1 MQHEYVDSEISSYH
15 LVLTCTKIVD
25 NVSMGCN
32 PKSLPEPVTQWKLTS
47 LVSGFF
53 NNLIIGFGI
62 PISTMKCSFWHILNW
77 YDYYSFGTDHFLL
90 SFFSAP

>member
-32 PKSLPEPVTQWKLTS
+32 PKSLPEPVTQWKLNS

-62 PISTMKCSFWHILNW
+62 TYFYHEV
-77 YDYYSFGTDHFLL
+77 FLL
-90 SFFSAP
+90 AYSQLV